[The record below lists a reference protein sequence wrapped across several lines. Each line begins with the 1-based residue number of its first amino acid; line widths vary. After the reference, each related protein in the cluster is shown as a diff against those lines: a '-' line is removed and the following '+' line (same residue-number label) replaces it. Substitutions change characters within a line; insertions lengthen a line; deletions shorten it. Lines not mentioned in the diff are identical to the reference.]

1 MPRRRDDYDS
11 YDDYSDSPPRHRSD
25 RHRDRDRDKDR
36 DRGDRDRRSKPAYKE
51 EEIIEARGAAPVAAA
66 RRDQLIRRQMSDDS
80 IEEVRRDFPPGGDP
94 GYARRTTRRARSDG
108 RGKYDGEYSDD
119 EYYGSR
125 KKKDKRYDDRRG
137 KAEIQLGWEITH
149 KPVGGRRRRDYSSS
163 SSESP
168 APRRRKSLGE
178 QALAALGVGGLAG
191 AAAAGR
197 GHSRDRSRD
206 RDRGGRDRSRG
217 GRRRRHS
224 SSSSRSHSRSKSVDQ
239 QAKIQQAVKAAFLA
253 GATEAFRSRKEP
265 GGWAGAKG
273 KRVLTA
279 AIGAGGIDGLV
290 NGDKDPEKKGTRH
303 TIEAVIGGLAGNRL
317 INGGRDKSRDRGG
330 SGRHSDKESGGGG
343 LEKLLGAGAAAA
355 AGKAFLDRARSK
367 SRDRG
372 RRDYSSDSDDS
383 RGPPRGSKKRSKSVT
398 DYARQGMAALGI
410 GGDQKKDNH
419 SSRHGYGG
427 EDDYYS
433 RGSREPR
440 LRGGGGEGGNGVR
453 NSSSSGGR
461 SSSSSGSD
469 ADSDMS
475 DSSEDERKSKKLR
488 GKEFLTAG
496 LASVATI
503 HAAHSVYQSMHA
515 RNVRHKEVLEGK
527 ISSAEARKKKNKARL
542 QDAASIGIAALGIK
556 GAIGEWKEM
565 KEQREEHQQFEK
577 ERRERHE
584 KRLKKLEDRLNG
596 NQQHQPE
603 PADAIRPANAGY
615 SYSDPGLAQG
625 GYPPAV
631 SQTGP
636 YWNGPRYAD
645 GNPYAAEGLP
655 QPPIGPLQQPY

>member
-1 MPRRRDDYDS
+1 MT
-11 YDDYSDSPPRHRSD
+11 
-25 RHRDRDRDKDR
+25 
-36 DRGDRDRRSKPAYKE
+36 RSKKFA
-51 EEIIEARGAAPVAAA
+51 EISHRAEIPDMHDELQGAPDPTAGENMMVSTLMMNIMEVGG
-66 RRDQLIRRQMSDDS
+66 RKTNDMM
-80 IEEVRRDFPPGGDP
+80 IEEVRQ
-94 GYARRTTRRARSDG
+94 
-108 RGKYDGEYSDD
+108 KYNSLWD
-119 EYYGSR
+119 
-125 KKKDKRYDDRRG
+125 
-137 KAEIQLGWEITH
+137 LTH
-149 KPVGGRRRRDYSSS
+149 KAVGGRRRRDYSSS
-163 SSESP
+163 SSDSP

-191 AAAAGR
+191 AAASG
-197 GHSRDRSRD
+197 GHKRDRSRD

-372 RRDYSSDSDDS
+372 RKDYSSDSDDS

-410 GGDQKKDNH
+410 GADQKKDSH
-419 SSRHGYGG
+419 GSRRGHGGD
-427 EDDYYS
+427 DDYYS
-433 RGSREPR
+433 KGSREPR

-453 NSSSSGGR
+453 NSSSSSAGR
-461 SSSSSGSD
+461 SFSSSGSD

-475 DSSEDERKSKKLR
+475 DSSEDERKSKKMR

-565 KEQREEHQQFEK
+565 KEQREEHHQFEL
-577 ERRERHE
+577 ERQERHE
-584 KRLKKLEDRLNG
+584 KRLRKLEDRLNG
-596 NQQHQPE
+596 NQPHQPDR
-603 PADAIRPANAGY
+603 ADTIRPANAGY
-615 SYSDPGLAQG
+615 SHSDPGLAQG
-625 GYPPAV
+625 SYPPAI
-631 SQTGP
+631 SQTVP
-636 YWNGPRYAD
+636 YWSGPRYAD
-645 GNPYAAEGLP
+645 GNPYATEGLP
-655 QPPIGPLQQPY
+655 PPPIGPYQQPY

>member
-1 MPRRRDDYDS
+1 MT
-11 YDDYSDSPPRHRSD
+11 
-25 RHRDRDRDKDR
+25 
-36 DRGDRDRRSKPAYKE
+36 RSKKFDEISRRAEILDMHGELQGVLDLTAGENMMMSTQMMNITEVGGRKTSDM
-51 EEIIEARGAAPVAAA
+51 IIEK
-66 RRDQLIRRQMSDDS
+66 
-80 IEEVRRDFPPGGDP
+80 VRL
-94 GYARRTTRRARSDG
+94 
-108 RGKYDGEYSDD
+108 
-119 EYYGSR
+119 
-125 KKKDKRYDDRRG
+125 RYNSFG
-137 KAEIQLGWEITH
+137 NNTH
-149 KPVGGRRRRDYSSS
+149 EPVGGRRRRDYSSS

-191 AAAAGR
+191 AAAGG

-217 GRRRRHS
+217 GRRRRRS
-224 SSSSRSHSRSKSVDQ
+224 YSSSRSHSRSKSVDQ

-372 RRDYSSDSDDS
+372 RKDYSSDSDDS

-398 DYARQGMAALGI
+398 DYARQSMAALGI
-410 GGDQKKDNH
+410 GADQKKDNH
-419 SSRHGYGG
+419 GSRHGYGG
-427 EDDYYS
+427 EDDHYS

-440 LRGGGGEGGNGVR
+440 LRGGGGDGGNGVR
-453 NSSSSGGR
+453 NSSSSSSGGGG
-461 SSSSSGSD
+461 SSSSSSVSD

-475 DSSEDERKSKKLR
+475 NSSEDERKSKKMR

-527 ISSAEARKKKNKARL
+527 MSSAEARKKKNKARL

-565 KEQREEHQQFEK
+565 KEQREEHHQFEQ
-577 ERRERHE
+577 ERQERHE
-584 KRLKKLEDRLNG
+584 KRLRKLEDHLNS
-596 NQQHQPE
+596 NQQHQPDQ
-603 PADAIRPANAGY
+603 ADTIRPANAGY
-615 SYSDPGLAQG
+615 SYLNPGLAQG
-625 GYPPAV
+625 SYQPAV

-645 GNPYAAEGLP
+645 GNPYATEALP
-655 QPPIGPLQQPY
+655 PPIGPYQQPY

>member
-11 YDDYSDSPPRHRSD
+11 YDDYSDSPPRH
-25 RHRDRDRDKDR
+25 
-36 DRGDRDRRSKPAYKE
+36 RDRRSKPAYKE

-108 RGKYDGEYSDD
+108 RGKYDGDYSDD

-125 KKKDKRYDDRRG
+125 RKRDKRYDDR
-137 KAEIQLGWEITH
+137 K
-149 KPVGGRRRRDYSSS
+149 GGRRRRDYSSS
-163 SSESP
+163 GSESP
-168 APRRRKSLGE
+168 APRRHKSLGE

-191 AAAAGR
+191 AAASG
-197 GHSRDRSRD
+197 GHNRDRSRD

-217 GRRRRHS
+217 GRRRRYS
-224 SSSSRSHSRSKSVDQ
+224 SSSSRSRSRSKSVDQ

-372 RRDYSSDSDDS
+372 RKDYSSDSDDS

-410 GGDQKKDNH
+410 GADQKKDTH
-419 SSRHGYGG
+419 GSRHGYGG
-427 EDDYYS
+427 DDDYYS

-453 NSSSSGGR
+453 NSSSSSSSR
-461 SSSSSGSD
+461 SFSSSGSD

-475 DSSEDERKSKKLR
+475 ESSEDERKSKKMR

-503 HAAHSVYQSMHA
+503 HAAHSVYQSVHA

-565 KEQREEHQQFEK
+565 KEQREEHHKFEQ
-577 ERRERHE
+577 ERQERHE
-584 KRLKKLEDRLNG
+584 KRLRKLEDRLNS
-596 NQQHQPE
+596 NQQHQL
-603 PADAIRPANAGY
+603 DRTDTSRPANAGY
-615 SYSDPGLAQG
+615 SHSDPGLAQG
-625 GYPPAV
+625 RYPPAV

-636 YWNGPRYAD
+636 YWNGPHYAD
-645 GNPYAAEGLP
+645 GNPYATEGLP
-655 QPPIGPLQQPY
+655 PPPIGPYQQPN